1 MNARRPTVVNTY
13 DTYTADILRLSF
25 SHLIGYTMTYCG
37 HRGRKRKVDVSSE
50 SVVVVAGQSSNVVE
64 CVMMSMFLGNN
75 GERERTVDSL
85 PDGLSLES

>member
-1 MNARRPTVVNTY
+1 MNASRPTLVNRY
-13 DTYTADILRLSF
+13 DTYITAILRLSL
-25 SHLIGYTMTYCG
+25 SCSMGYTMTYCG
-37 HRGRKRKVDVSSE
+37 RGGRKRKVIVSFE
-50 SVVVVAGQSSNVVE
+50 SVVVGVGQSSNVVE